1 MKNNFLDY
9 FKNRI
14 TINVK
19 GKNIERF
26 LKKLVREKIELYKIY
41 VIHYNEINIK
51 VNYIDLEK
59 IVKLKTIYDVEIV
72 EYYGLLKLKNL
83 IRKNRLLILSI
94 ILGVGNPQVLYFN
107 ISHTTLSEFATV

>member
-26 LKKLVREKIELYKIY
+26 LKKLVREKIELYKID
-41 VIHYNEINIK
+41 VIHYNEIN
-51 VNYIDLEK
+51 V
-59 IVKLKTIYDVEIV
+59 
-72 EYYGLLKLKNL
+72 
-83 IRKNRLLILSI
+83 
-94 ILGVGNPQVLYFN
+94 
-107 ISHTTLSEFATV
+107 